1 MDPSKKASEIWPWL
15 PVFKVVAETQHLPSA
30 AKQLHVSASAISRTV
45 RLIEEA
51 IGQELFVRSSRR
63 LILNSAGERLLAA
76 TRRSTGSLEVGLREV
91 FEQPFSGPYRVS
103 SLGVLTDAFVL
114 PSLLALTQRH
124 PELVPQM
131 TTKLASEANQ
141 ALANGLLDV
150 AFYYDATT
158 QVGIRCQSL
167 GELTNSIYC
176 GSSHPLFGKRR
187 VETDTLLEHAF
198 SVAAIGD
205 KGTPMDSWPVDL
217 PRKVGFQI
225 LMLSTNVQVALSG
238 AFVAVLPDAVAA
250 PHAESGALWRL
261 APDLIPNT
269 PVYAAFRAEDVGQG
283 ATSELID
290 AMRARIQAAPRRRR
304 KPSAE

>member
-15 PVFKVVAETQHLPSA
+15 PVFKVVAETQHLPTA
-30 AKQLHVSASAISRTV
+30 AKQLHVSASALSRTV

-76 TRRSTGSLEVGLREV
+76 TRRSTSSLELGLREV
-91 FEQPFSGPYRVS
+91 FEQPFSGTYRVS

-124 PELVPQM
+124 PDLIPQM

-141 ALANGLLDV
+141 ALSNGLLDV

-158 QVGIRCQSL
+158 QAGIRCQSL
-167 GELTNSIYC
+167 GELTNSVYC
-176 GSSHPLFGKRR
+176 GRGHPLFGKRR
-187 VETDTLLEHAF
+187 VATATLLDYAF

-238 AFVAVLPDAVAA
+238 AFVAVLPDATAA
-250 PHAESGALWRL
+250 PYASSGALWRL

-283 ATSELID
+283 ATHELIEG
-290 AMRARIQAAPRRRR
+290 MTGRILTAPARRR
-304 KPSAE
+304 KLSPA